1 VPVGEA
7 VLRHRVLINYSLFR
21 HSLLRPGC
29 SFCASKKNLKMG
41 EGDDDR
47 PDMVNRD
54 PNGLNDNLTVS
65 VPQKLL
71 IKQK

>member
-1 VPVGEA
+1 
-7 VLRHRVLINYSLFR
+7 
-21 HSLLRPGC
+21 
-29 SFCASKKNLKMG
+29 MG